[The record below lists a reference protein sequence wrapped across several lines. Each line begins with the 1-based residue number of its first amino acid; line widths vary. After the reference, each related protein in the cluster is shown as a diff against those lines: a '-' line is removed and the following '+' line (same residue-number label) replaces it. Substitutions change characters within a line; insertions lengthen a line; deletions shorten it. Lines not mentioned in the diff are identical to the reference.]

1 MALFKKEKSEKK
13 KYFSSATIIT
23 QGTTSIGNFIGND
36 SIHIDG
42 HVKGDVKV
50 NNVVIVGTSGT
61 VDGDIKAQQVISSGN
76 IEGDIICDS
85 LELLETSKSQSQ
97 IKANKVLA
105 KGTII
110 GDIAC
115 SGLFVSENAMVE
127 SNIQA
132 KNITSGGTIVGKL
145 ACKVLKIESTSCIK
159 GSMFADRII
168 NEGGHVEGYIGQ
180 YSDALIDNPQLGFY
194 GAILNS
200 KKNIPLLEKLDYH
213 VDIEEEI
220 QSQAT
225 TSCQENRTDDAY
237 IDVELETEEE
247 LCKTVMV

>member
-1 MALFKKEKSEKK
+1 MAFFEKNKSEKK

-42 HVKGDVKV
+42 HVQGNVKV

-61 VDGDIKAQQVISSGN
+61 INGNIKAQQVISSGN
-76 IEGDIICDS
+76 IEGNIICDS

-115 SGLFVSENAMVE
+115 SGLFVSDNALVE

-132 KNITSGGTIVGKL
+132 KNITSAGTIVGKL
-145 ACKVLKIESTSCIK
+145 ACKVLKIKSTSCIK

-180 YSDALIDNPQLGFY
+180 YADALVDNPQLGLY
-194 GAILNS
+194 GTILNS
-200 KKNIPLLEKLDYH
+200 KKDIPLLEKLDYH
-213 VDIEEEI
+213 VNIEEEI
-220 QSQAT
+220 KNQAT
-225 TSCQENRTDDAY
+225 VSWQKEREDDSY
-237 IDVELETEEE
+237 IDVEEE
-247 LCKTVMV
+247 LCESVMV